1 MLRRDRKVVRRP
13 GVVVALGL
21 LDALISHEFLEFCLQ
36 IAIVEVARWRGDAVR
51 YLILILARVVVCP
64 SGWADG
70 SHVLIEADREAEA
83 NATRAP
89 SGTATQRPLPTA

>member
-1 MLRRDRKVVRRP
+1 MRRRDRKVVRRP

-51 YLILILARVVVCP
+51 YLILILARVVVLVHDTVHFLHLLRVCC
-64 SGWADG
+64 
-70 SHVLIEADREAEA
+70 
-83 NATRAP
+83 T
-89 SGTATQRPLPTA
+89 